1 MTSTTDIP
9 LKKAD
14 TESTPAVTSDAA
26 SPEEPDYP
34 DGGLVAWSV
43 AFGAFLLSMST
54 FGYLI
59 SWGTFQEYYELT
71 LLRDRDSS
79 DMYILTISAWIGS
92 LQYALTFLPGLPA
105 GRLCDLGYF
114 RATLITSCAVLTF
127 TNFIIAECKE
137 YWQFV
142 LAQGFLFGFSI
153 GCIYGPCI
161 TVVSQWFKVKRPL
174 AFGTV
179 AIGACI
185 GGIIYPIIFR
195 QMVPEVGFKWT
206 VRTIAFIN
214 FAALA
219 VACMTMKTRL
229 DPPSVLPKMFSLHAF
244 ASPLYTVYVFSALL
258 AILGLYTPLTYISVG
273 GVAIGINSNFAFYFV
288 AIANAASILGR
299 VGGGVLAVRYGP
311 INVMIISMVLTSLFS
326 YIWPYVTTEGSYIAI
341 VVLYGMASGTFIGLF
356 AAPVT
361 RMGPAHDTGRRLGM
375 QMTIM
380 SFGALGG
387 PPASGAIQDSNNSF
401 KPVGIFAGT
410 IILGSAVFMALAR
423 YIALRR
429 FFGGKI

>member
-1 MTSTTDIP
+1 MASASDIP
-9 LKKAD
+9 LQKVD
-14 TESTPAVTSDAA
+14 TESAADVASDAA
-26 SPEEPDYP
+26 APEEPDYP
-34 DGGLVAWSV
+34 EGGLAAWSV
-43 AFGAFLLSMST
+43 AFGASLLCMST

-79 DMYILTISAWIGS
+79 DIAWIGS

-114 RATLITSCAVLTF
+114 RATLITSCAILTVA
-127 TNFIIAECKE
+127 NFVIAECKE

-153 GCIYGPCI
+153 GCTYGPCI
-161 TVVSQWFKVKRPL
+161 TAVSQWFKVKRPL
-174 AFGTV
+174 AFSLS
-179 AIGACI
+179 AIGSCI

-214 FAALA
+214 F
-219 VACMTMKTRL
+219 VATVVGCMTMKTRL
-229 DPPSVLPKMFSLHAF
+229 TPPSVLPKMLDLRAF
-244 ASPLYTVYVFSALL
+244 MSPVYTVYVFSALL
-258 AILGLYTPLTYISVG
+258 GMFGLYTPLTYITVG
-273 GVAIGINSNFAFYFV
+273 GVVIGVNASFAFYFV
-288 AIANAASILGR
+288 AITNAASILGR
-299 VGGGVLAVRYGP
+299 IGAGALALRYGP
-311 INVMIISMVLTSLFS
+311 INVMSISLVLTALFS
-326 YIWPYVTTEGSYIAI
+326 YVWPYVTSEGAYIVI
-341 VVLYGMASGTFIGLF
+341 IILYGMASGAFITLF

-375 QMTIM
+375 QMTVM
-380 SFGALGG
+380 AFGALGG
-387 PPASGAIQDSNNSF
+387 PPASGAIHDLHDSF
-401 KPVGIFAGT
+401 KPVGFFAGS
-410 IILGSAVFMALAR
+410 ILLGSAVFMALAR

-429 FFGGKI
+429 LFGGNI